1 MNKDRI
7 PRQGEIYRHFKNK
20 LYQIIAIATHSET
33 RESYV
38 VYQALYGDFRTYI
51 RPLDMF
57 ISEVDHVKYPAVTQ
71 KYRFERV
78 DRATLINPS
87 YDDNSILTGNLPDD
101 SCGNSI
107 FAGNSPD
114 DSCGNNIF
122 AGNSSDDSYGN
133 NIFTG
138 NSPDDS
144 YGNNIFAGNSPDDSC
159 GNNIFAGNLPDDSY
173 TNNDLDDHDG
183 LINPLLVQFLELD
196 TYKEKL
202 EFFQSIIPKL
212 DDRLTNDICVALD
225 IACSDTS
232 LDDRIAHIRDYLQT
246 QTRFEITRF

>member
-122 AGNSSDDSYGN
+122 AGNS
-133 NIFTG
+133 
-138 NSPDDS
+138 PDDS
-144 YGNNIFAGNSPDDSC
+144 CGNNIFAGNSPDDSYA
-159 GNNIFAGNLPDDSY
+159 NNE
-173 TNNDLDDHDG
+173 LDDHDG

>member
-78 DRATLINPS
+78 DRATLSNPS
-87 YDDNSILTGNLPDD
+87 YDDNSILTGN
-101 SCGNSI
+101 
-107 FAGNSPD
+107 SPD
-114 DSCGNNIF
+114 NSCE
-122 AGNSSDDSYGN
+122 
-133 NIFTG
+133 
-138 NSPDDS
+138 
-144 YGNNIFAGNSPDDSC
+144 NNIFAGNSPDDSYA
-159 GNNIFAGNLPDDSY
+159 NNE
-173 TNNDLDDHDG
+173 LDDHDG

>member
-78 DRATLINPS
+78 DRATLGNPS
-87 YDDNSILTGNLPDD
+87 SDDNSILTGN
-101 SCGNSI
+101 
-107 FAGNSPD
+107 SPD
-114 DSCGNNIF
+114 NSCGNNIF
-122 AGNSSDDSYGN
+122 AGNSPNDSYE
-133 NIFTG
+133 
-138 NSPDDS
+138 
-144 YGNNIFAGNSPDDSC
+144 NNIFAGNSPDDSC
-159 GNNIFAGNLPDDSY
+159 GNNIFAGNSPDDSY
-173 TNNDLDDHDG
+173 ANNELDDHDG

>member
-78 DRATLINPS
+78 DRATLSNPS
-87 YDDNSILTGNLPDD
+87 YDDNSILTGN
-101 SCGNSI
+101 
-107 FAGNSPD
+107 SPD
-114 DSCGNNIF
+114 N
-122 AGNSSDDSYGN
+122 
-133 NIFTG
+133 
-138 NSPDDS
+138 S

-159 GNNIFAGNLPDDSY
+159 GNNIFAGNSPDDSY

>member
-78 DRATLINPS
+78 DRATLSNPS
-87 YDDNSILTGNLPDD
+87 YDDNSILTGN
-101 SCGNSI
+101 
-107 FAGNSPD
+107 SPD
-114 DSCGNNIF
+114 NSCENNIF
-122 AGNSSDDSYGN
+122 A
-133 NIFTG
+133 G

-159 GNNIFAGNLPDDSY
+159 GNNIFAGNSPDDSY
-173 TNNDLDDHDG
+173 ANNELDDHDG

>member
-1 MNKDRI
+1 MNTDRI
-7 PRQGEIYRHFKNK
+7 PKQGEIYRHFKNK

-57 ISEVDHVKYPAVTQ
+57 ISEVDHIKYPAVTQ

-78 DRATLINPS
+78 DRTTLSDSS
-87 YDDNSILTGNLPDD
+87 YDDNHISTNNAPD
-101 SCGNSI
+101 SYNNSI
-107 FAGNSPD
+107 FADNVTGNSY
-114 DSCGNNIF
+114 SNGIF
-122 AGNSSDDSYGN
+122 AGNVTNTSYN
-133 NIFTG
+133 NG
-138 NSPDDS
+138 
-144 YGNNIFAGNSPDDSC
+144 IFAGNTPDNSYR
-159 GNNIFAGNLPDDSY
+159 NNN
-173 TNNDLDDHDG
+173 NNDDFEENDG

-232 LDDRIAHIRDYLQT
+232 LDDRIAHIRDYLNT

>member
-1 MNKDRI
+1 MNTDRI
-7 PRQGEIYRHFKNK
+7 PKQGEIYRHFKNK

-33 RESYV
+33 HESYV

-57 ISEVDHVKYPAVTQ
+57 ISEVDHIKYPAATQ
-71 KYRFERV
+71 RYRFERV
-78 DRATLINPS
+78 DRTTLNNSS
-87 YDDNSILTGNLPDD
+87 YD
-101 SCGNSI
+101 
-107 FAGNSPD
+107 
-114 DSCGNNIF
+114 NNH
-122 AGNSSDDSYGN
+122 
-133 NIFTG
+133 IFTT
-138 NSPDDS
+138 NTPDDS
-144 YGNNIFAGNSPDDSC
+144 YN
-159 GNNIFAGNLPDDSY
+159 
-173 TNNDLDDHDG
+173 NNDDDFEEHDG

-232 LDDRIAHIRDYLQT
+232 LDDRIAHIRDYLNT

>member
-144 YGNNIFAGNSPDDSC
+144 
-159 GNNIFAGNLPDDSY
+159 
-173 TNNDLDDHDG
+173 
-183 LINPLLVQFLELD
+183 
-196 TYKEKL
+196 
-202 EFFQSIIPKL
+202 
-212 DDRLTNDICVALD
+212 
-225 IACSDTS
+225 
-232 LDDRIAHIRDYLQT
+232 
-246 QTRFEITRF
+246 

>member
-78 DRATLINPS
+78 DRATLGNPS
-87 YDDNSILTGNLPDD
+87 YDDNSILTGN
-101 SCGNSI
+101 
-107 FAGNSPD
+107 SPD
-114 DSCGNNIF
+114 DSC
-122 AGNSSDDSYGN
+122 
-133 NIFTG
+133 
-138 NSPDDS
+138 
-144 YGNNIFAGNSPDDSC
+144 GNNIFAGNSPDDSC
-159 GNNIFAGNLPDDSY
+159 GNNIFAGNSPDDSCGNNIFAGNSPDDSY
-173 TNNDLDDHDG
+173 ANNELDDHDG

>member
-133 NIFTG
+133 NIFAG

-144 YGNNIFAGNSPDDSC
+144 YANNE
-159 GNNIFAGNLPDDSY
+159 
-173 TNNDLDDHDG
+173 LDDHDG

>member
-78 DRATLINPS
+78 DRATLSNPS
-87 YDDNSILTGNLPDD
+87 YDDNSILTGN
-101 SCGNSI
+101 
-107 FAGNSPD
+107 SPD
-114 DSCGNNIF
+114 NSCENNIF
-122 AGNSSDDSYGN
+122 A
-133 NIFTG
+133 G

>member
-78 DRATLINPS
+78 DRATLGNPS
-87 YDDNSILTGNLPDD
+87 YDDNSILTGN
-101 SCGNSI
+101 
-107 FAGNSPD
+107 SPD
-114 DSCGNNIF
+114 NSCGNNIF
-122 AGNSSDDSYGN
+122 A
-133 NIFTG
+133 G

-159 GNNIFAGNLPDDSY
+159 GNNIFAGNSPDDSY
-173 TNNDLDDHDG
+173 ANNELDDHDG

>member
-78 DRATLINPS
+78 DRATLGNSS
-87 YDDNSILTGNLPDD
+87 YDDNSILTGN
-101 SCGNSI
+101 
-107 FAGNSPD
+107 SPD
-114 DSCGNNIF
+114 NSCGNNIF
-122 AGNSSDDSYGN
+122 AGNSPNDSC
-133 NIFTG
+133 
-138 NSPDDS
+138 
-144 YGNNIFAGNSPDDSC
+144 GNNIFAGNSPDDSYA
-159 GNNIFAGNLPDDSY
+159 NNE
-173 TNNDLDDHDG
+173 LDDHDG

>member
-78 DRATLINPS
+78 DRATLSNPS
-87 YDDNSILTGNLPDD
+87 YNDNSIFTGNSPDD
-101 SCGNSI
+101 SYGNNI
-107 FAGNSPD
+107 FTGNSPD

-122 AGNSSDDSYGN
+122 AGNS
-133 NIFTG
+133 
-138 NSPDDS
+138 PDDS
-144 YGNNIFAGNSPDDSC
+144 YANNE
-159 GNNIFAGNLPDDSY
+159 
-173 TNNDLDDHDG
+173 LDDHDG

>member
-78 DRATLINPS
+78 DRATLSNPS
-87 YDDNSILTGNLPDD
+87 YDDNSILTGN
-101 SCGNSI
+101 
-107 FAGNSPD
+107 SPD
-114 DSCGNNIF
+114 NSCE
-122 AGNSSDDSYGN
+122 N

>member
-122 AGNSSDDSYGN
+122 AGN
-133 NIFTG
+133 
-138 NSPDDS
+138 
-144 YGNNIFAGNSPDDSC
+144 
-159 GNNIFAGNLPDDSY
+159 LPDDSY

-246 QTRFEITRF
+246 QTRFEKTRF

>member
-78 DRATLINPS
+78 DRATLSNPS
-87 YDDNSILTGNLPDD
+87 YDDNSILT
-101 SCGNSI
+101 
-107 FAGNSPD
+107 
-114 DSCGNNIF
+114 
-122 AGNSSDDSYGN
+122 GNSSDDSYGN

-159 GNNIFAGNLPDDSY
+159 GNNIFAGNSPDDSY

>member
-78 DRATLINPS
+78 DRATLSNPS
-87 YDDNSILTGNLPDD
+87 YDDNSILTGN
-101 SCGNSI
+101 
-107 FAGNSPD
+107 SPD
-114 DSCGNNIF
+114 NSCENNIF
-122 AGNSSDDSYGN
+122 A
-133 NIFTG
+133 G

-159 GNNIFAGNLPDDSY
+159 GNNIFAGNSPDDSY

>member
-78 DRATLINPS
+78 DRATLGNPS
-87 YDDNSILTGNLPDD
+87 YDDNSILTGN
-101 SCGNSI
+101 
-107 FAGNSPD
+107 SPD
-114 DSCGNNIF
+114 NSCENNIF
-122 AGNSSDDSYGN
+122 A
-133 NIFTG
+133 G

-159 GNNIFAGNLPDDSY
+159 GNNIFAGNSPDDSY

>member
-122 AGNSSDDSYGN
+122 AGNS
-133 NIFTG
+133 
-138 NSPDDS
+138 PDDS
-144 YGNNIFAGNSPDDSC
+144 YANNE
-159 GNNIFAGNLPDDSY
+159 
-173 TNNDLDDHDG
+173 LDDHDG

>member
-122 AGNSSDDSYGN
+122 AGN
-133 NIFTG
+133 
-138 NSPDDS
+138 
-144 YGNNIFAGNSPDDSC
+144 
-159 GNNIFAGNLPDDSY
+159 LPADSY

-232 LDDRIAHIRDYLQT
+232 LDDRIA
-246 QTRFEITRF
+246 

>member
-78 DRATLINPS
+78 DRATLSNPS
-87 YDDNSILTGNLPDD
+87 YDDNSILTGN
-101 SCGNSI
+101 
-107 FAGNSPD
+107 
-114 DSCGNNIF
+114 
-122 AGNSSDDSYGN
+122 SSDDSYGN
-133 NIFTG
+133 NIFAG
-138 NSPDDS
+138 NTPDDS

-159 GNNIFAGNLPDDSY
+159 GNNIFAGNSPDDSY

>member
-122 AGNSSDDSYGN
+122 AGN
-133 NIFTG
+133 
-138 NSPDDS
+138 
-144 YGNNIFAGNSPDDSC
+144 
-159 GNNIFAGNLPDDSY
+159 LPDDSY

>member
-78 DRATLINPS
+78 DRATLGNTS
-87 YDDNSILTGNLPDD
+87 YDDNSILTGN
-101 SCGNSI
+101 
-107 FAGNSPD
+107 SPD
-114 DSCGNNIF
+114 NSCGNNIF
-122 AGNSSDDSYGN
+122 A
-133 NIFTG
+133 G

-159 GNNIFAGNLPDDSY
+159 GNNIFAGNSPDDSY
-173 TNNDLDDHDG
+173 ANNELDDHDG

>member
-78 DRATLINPS
+78 DRATLGNPS
-87 YDDNSILTGNLPDD
+87 YDDNSILTGN
-101 SCGNSI
+101 
-107 FAGNSPD
+107 SPD
-114 DSCGNNIF
+114 NSCGNNIF
-122 AGNSSDDSYGN
+122 A
-133 NIFTG
+133 G

-159 GNNIFAGNLPDDSY
+159 GNNIFAGNSPDDSY

>member
-78 DRATLINPS
+78 DRATLGNPS
-87 YDDNSILTGNLPDD
+87 SDDNSILTGN
-101 SCGNSI
+101 
-107 FAGNSPD
+107 SPD
-114 DSCGNNIF
+114 NSCGNNIF
-122 AGNSSDDSYGN
+122 AGNSPNDSC
-133 NIFTG
+133 
-138 NSPDDS
+138 
-144 YGNNIFAGNSPDDSC
+144 GNNIFAGNSPDDSYA
-159 GNNIFAGNLPDDSY
+159 NNE
-173 TNNDLDDHDG
+173 LDDHDG

-225 IACSDTS
+225 IACSDTN

>member
-78 DRATLINPS
+78 DRATLGNPS
-87 YDDNSILTGNLPDD
+87 SDDNSILTGN
-101 SCGNSI
+101 
-107 FAGNSPD
+107 SPD
-114 DSCGNNIF
+114 NSCGNNIF
-122 AGNSSDDSYGN
+122 A
-133 NIFTG
+133 G

-159 GNNIFAGNLPDDSY
+159 GNNIFAGNSPNDSYANNSPDDSY
-173 TNNDLDDHDG
+173 ANNELDDHDG

>member
-78 DRATLINPS
+78 DRATLGNPS
-87 YDDNSILTGNLPDD
+87 SDDNSILTGN
-101 SCGNSI
+101 
-107 FAGNSPD
+107 SPD
-114 DSCGNNIF
+114 NSCGNNIF
-122 AGNSSDDSYGN
+122 A
-133 NIFTG
+133 G

-159 GNNIFAGNLPDDSY
+159 GNNIFAGNSPDDSY
-173 TNNDLDDHDG
+173 ANNELDDHDG

>member
-78 DRATLINPS
+78 DRATLGNTS
-87 YDDNSILTGNLPDD
+87 YDDNSILTGN
-101 SCGNSI
+101 
-107 FAGNSPD
+107 SPD
-114 DSCGNNIF
+114 NSC
-122 AGNSSDDSYGN
+122 
-133 NIFTG
+133 
-138 NSPDDS
+138 
-144 YGNNIFAGNSPDDSC
+144 GNNIFAGNSPDDSYA
-159 GNNIFAGNLPDDSY
+159 NNE
-173 TNNDLDDHDG
+173 LDDHDG

>member
-78 DRATLINPS
+78 DRATLGNPS
-87 YDDNSILTGNLPDD
+87 YDDNSILTGN
-101 SCGNSI
+101 
-107 FAGNSPD
+107 SPD
-114 DSCGNNIF
+114 NSC
-122 AGNSSDDSYGN
+122 
-133 NIFTG
+133 
-138 NSPDDS
+138 
-144 YGNNIFAGNSPDDSC
+144 GNNIFAGNSPDDSYA
-159 GNNIFAGNLPDDSY
+159 NNE
-173 TNNDLDDHDG
+173 LDDHDG

>member
-20 LYQIIAIATHSET
+20 LYQIITIATHSET

-71 KYRFERV
+71 KYRFERI
-78 DRATLINPS
+78 DRATLGNPS
-87 YDDNSILTGNLPDD
+87 YDDNSILTGN
-101 SCGNSI
+101 
-107 FAGNSPD
+107 SP
-114 DSCGNNIF
+114 
-122 AGNSSDDSYGN
+122 DDSYGN

-144 YGNNIFAGNSPDDSC
+144 CGNNIFAGNSPDDSC
-159 GNNIFAGNLPDDSY
+159 GNNIFAGNSPDDSY
-173 TNNDLDDHDG
+173 ANNELDDHDG

>member
-78 DRATLINPS
+78 DRATLGNPS
-87 YDDNSILTGNLPDD
+87 YDDNSILTGN
-101 SCGNSI
+101 
-107 FAGNSPD
+107 SPD
-114 DSCGNNIF
+114 NSCGNNIF
-122 AGNSSDDSYGN
+122 A
-133 NIFTG
+133 G

-144 YGNNIFAGNSPDDSC
+144 YGNNIFAGNSPNDSC
-159 GNNIFAGNLPDDSY
+159 GNNIFAGNSPDDSY
-173 TNNDLDDHDG
+173 ANNELDDHDG

>member
-78 DRATLINPS
+78 DRATLSNPS
-87 YDDNSILTGNLPDD
+87 YDDNSILTGN
-101 SCGNSI
+101 
-107 FAGNSPD
+107 SPD
-114 DSCGNNIF
+114 NSCANNIF
-122 AGNSSDDSYGN
+122 A
-133 NIFTG
+133 G

-159 GNNIFAGNLPDDSY
+159 GNNIFAGNSPDDSY

>member
-78 DRATLINPS
+78 DRATLGNSS
-87 YDDNSILTGNLPDD
+87 YDDNSILT
-101 SCGNSI
+101 
-107 FAGNSPD
+107 GNSPD

-122 AGNSSDDSYGN
+122 AGNSPNDSC
-133 NIFTG
+133 
-138 NSPDDS
+138 
-144 YGNNIFAGNSPDDSC
+144 GNNIFAGNSPDDSYA
-159 GNNIFAGNLPDDSY
+159 NNE
-173 TNNDLDDHDG
+173 LDDHDG

>member
-71 KYRFERV
+71 KYRFERI
-78 DRATLINPS
+78 DRATLSNPS
-87 YDDNSILTGNLPDD
+87 YDDNSILTGN
-101 SCGNSI
+101 
-107 FAGNSPD
+107 SP
-114 DSCGNNIF
+114 
-122 AGNSSDDSYGN
+122 DDSYGN

-159 GNNIFAGNLPDDSY
+159 GNNIFAGNSPDDSY
-173 TNNDLDDHDG
+173 ANNELDDHDG

>member
-20 LYQIIAIATHSET
+20 LYQIITIATHSET

-71 KYRFERV
+71 KYRFERI
-78 DRATLINPS
+78 DRATLGNPS
-87 YDDNSILTGNLPDD
+87 YDDNSILTGN
-101 SCGNSI
+101 
-107 FAGNSPD
+107 SP
-114 DSCGNNIF
+114 
-122 AGNSSDDSYGN
+122 DDSYGN

-144 YGNNIFAGNSPDDSC
+144 CGNNIFAGNSPDDSC
-159 GNNIFAGNLPDDSY
+159 GNNIFAGNSPDDSRS
-173 TNNDLDDHDG
+173 
-183 LINPLLVQFLELD
+183 E
-196 TYKEKL
+196 E
-202 EFFQSIIPKL
+202 
-212 DDRLTNDICVALD
+212 R
-225 IACSDTS
+225 
-232 LDDRIAHIRDYLQT
+232 R
-246 QTRFEITRF
+246 

>member
-78 DRATLINPS
+78 DRATLGNPS
-87 YDDNSILTGNLPDD
+87 YDDNSILTGN
-101 SCGNSI
+101 
-107 FAGNSPD
+107 SPD
-114 DSCGNNIF
+114 NSC
-122 AGNSSDDSYGN
+122 
-133 NIFTG
+133 
-138 NSPDDS
+138 
-144 YGNNIFAGNSPDDSC
+144 GNNIFAGNSPDDSC
-159 GNNIFAGNLPDDSY
+159 GNNIFAGNSPDDSY
-173 TNNDLDDHDG
+173 ANNELDDHDG